1 MPSPYDSELAK
12 ELSNISTELEAMYG
26 TGSHCFED
34 GQCYDLEAFEN
45 VIDNSR
51 DTDDLLRAWTGWR
64 EIGKPMKEKYLR
76 MVEIGNQGA
85 EDLGYSG
92 LLDLWFSKYDMPADE
107 FLMKQIESGM
117 R

>member
-34 GQCYDLEAFEN
+34 GECYDLEAFEN

-51 DTDDLLRAWTGWR
+51 
-64 EIGKPMKEKYLR
+64 EQMIY
-76 MVEIGNQGA
+76 
-85 EDLGYSG
+85 
-92 LLDLWFSKYDMPADE
+92 
-107 FLMKQIESGM
+107 
-117 R
+117 

>member
-1 MPSPYDSELAK
+1 MRLQLLSLEEGKGSSLFNNSELSDSTGRKLDLIKGSFVMPSPYDSELAK

-34 GQCYDLEAFEN
+34 GECFDLEAFEN

-64 EIGKPMKEKYLR
+64 EIGNL
-76 MVEIGNQGA
+76 
-85 EDLGYSG
+85 
-92 LLDLWFSKYDMPADE
+92 
-107 FLMKQIESGM
+107 
-117 R
+117 

>member
-1 MPSPYDSELAK
+1 
-12 ELSNISTELEAMYG
+12 MYG

-34 GQCYDLEAFEN
+34 GECYDLEAFEN

-85 EDLGYSG
+85 KDLGYSG
-92 LLDLWFSKYDMPADE
+92 LLDLWFSKYDMPVVVFQNE
-107 FLMKQIESGM
+107 TERVWQEL
-117 R
+117 